1 MKVWARLSAVWM
13 FLVLPLGAAF
23 AQTGAVSV
31 EPRVIADGFDQP
43 LFLTAPPGDPRL
55 FVVEQVGRIR
65 IVADGA
71 VAEQAFLDLRDQVRS
86 GGERGLLGLAFH
98 PDYAANG
105 RFFVNYTDRNGDTKI
120 VAYQVSADPDAAD
133 PASATTLL
141 AVDQPAANHNGGWL
155 GFGPDGYLYIAM
167 GDGGGAGDRFGNGQN
182 PDSLLGKIL
191 RVDVDAGS
199 PYAIPRGN
207 PFASGGGAPEV
218 FVLGVR
224 NPWRPAFDGEDLY
237 IADVGQNQWE
247 EISVITTGD
256 AGANLGWNV
265 MEGSEC
271 FRESSC
277 DQADLVL
284 PIHAYSH
291 ELGCSITGGYVYRGS
306 AIPEFAGSYFFGD
319 YCSGRVYS
327 FTYSG
332 GRARDLVDWSEKW
345 GRVGDITSFGVDS
358 DGELY
363 ATVAAG
369 RLLKFVRSE

>member
-1 MKVWARLSAVWM
+1 MKVWVLLSAILISL
-13 FLVLPLGAAF
+13 LVPLGAAF
-23 AQTGAVSV
+23 AQTGALSV

-71 VAEQAFLDLRDQVRS
+71 VAEQAFLDIRDQVRS

-120 VAYQVSADPDAAD
+120 VAYQVSADRNAAD

-167 GDGGGAGDRFGNGQN
+167 GDGGGSGDRFGNGQN
-182 PDSLLGKIL
+182 PESLLGKIL

-207 PFASGGGAPEV
+207 PFAGGGGAPEV

-247 EISVITTGD
+247 EISVITTDD
-256 AGANLGWNV
+256 AGANLGWNL

-284 PIHAYSH
+284 PVHAYSH

-306 AIPEFAGSYFFGD
+306 AIPELAGSYFFGD

-363 ATVAAG
+363 ATVAEG
-369 RLLKFVRSE
+369 RLLKFVQSE

>member
-31 EPRVIADGFDQP
+31 EPREIADGFDQP